1 MKTQVNIT
9 GTDPQIKLATSLIEK
24 LERSIDKMKMKSED
38 KQNRIE
44 SKYMDKA
51 IIAAFERAS
60 KDSGEVAA
68 TSIIHITKTS

>member
-38 KQNRIE
+38 
-44 SKYMDKA
+44 
-51 IIAAFERAS
+51 
-60 KDSGEVAA
+60 
-68 TSIIHITKTS
+68 IHFNIFNYICHSSQILVKNDNH